1 MAQLTHRGR
10 VAQVLAHQ
18 EPDRVPL
25 DLMGHASLILDDMYF
40 QLRDYLG
47 IQGDIAPFREG
58 STANYYDERIL
69 KRFDIDF
76 RRLMLPTTP
85 AAKMKYRPDG
95 RFTDYWG
102 ITYAKEGPYVN
113 VTDSPFRAATSA
125 DDVDA
130 LPWPEAKVVYHT
142 AGLRDKAREMYENS
156 DYALIARN
164 PLTAG
169 FLDRGCQLRGMTE
182 FLMDLLINPDL
193 CHRMLDHLFRF
204 FLEVFDLF
212 LDAVGPYVNIV
223 EFGDDLG
230 AQSSLLI
237 SPAAYREFIKPRH
250 KALFAFIKSKAPHVK
265 IFLHTDG
272 AIFNLIPDLIEVGVD
287 ILNPVQTS
295 AKGME
300 PARLKETYGG
310 KIVFHGAVE
319 SKATEGTLE
328 DITNE
333 VKRRIDQFGPGGD
346 YILAPC
352 NHIIQ
357 CPPANVV
364 AMYETA
370 RAYGVYPL
378 QGR

>member
-1 MAQLTHRGR
+1 MVQLTHRER
-10 VAQVLAHQ
+10 VRRVLAHQ

-47 IQGDIAPFREG
+47 IQGDIPPFREG

-69 KRFDIDF
+69 KRFDVDF

-95 RFTDYWG
+95 SFTDYWG
-102 ITYAKEGPYVN
+102 ITYAKEGPYVH
-113 VTDSPFRAATSA
+113 VTESPFKEAASA

-130 LPWPEAKVVYHT
+130 IPWPEARVVYHT
-142 AGLRDKAREMYENS
+142 DGLRDKARDMYENS

-169 FLDRGCQLRGMTE
+169 FLDRGCQLRGMAE
-182 FLMDLLINPDL
+182 FLMDLIVNPEL
-193 CHRMLDHLFRF
+193 CRRMLDQLFHF
-204 FLEVFDLF
+204 FSSVFDLF
-212 LDAVGPYVNIV
+212 LDAVGPYVAIV

-230 AQSSLLI
+230 AQNNPLI

-250 KALFAFIKSKAPHVK
+250 KALFDFIKSKAPHVK

-300 PARLKETYGG
+300 PARLKEAYGG
-310 KIVFHGAVE
+310 KVVFHGAVE
-319 SKATEGTLE
+319 SKATEGSLE
-328 DITNE
+328 DITQE

-357 CPPANVV
+357 CPPENIV

-378 QGR
+378 PGR